1 LLYNTRFYSL
11 FAVQRI

>member
-1 LLYNTRFYSL
+1 LYNTRFYSL